1 MLPDDSEE
9 DDLFREESMLRK
21 IIEID
26 ETACNGC
33 GLCVAA
39 CHEGAIGLVEG
50 KARLLR
56 DDYCDGL
63 GDCLPACPT
72 GAISFVEREAAAYDE
87 AAVKA
92 RTAQENSV
100 ARLSGGC
107 PGSLS
112 RFFASEDPEAKPA
125 RPSASAPVAEPV
137 CEETP
142 SQLSQWPVEIKLAP
156 VQAPYFAGAHV
167 LIAADC
173 TAFAYADFHRGFMRG
188 RITLIGCPKLDA

>member
-1 MLPDDSEE
+1 MLYFQRSALSSHAMLPDDSEE

-33 GLCVAA
+33 GLCVTA

-87 AAVKA
+87 AAVKLERRRRIRSHACRAAVPDRSRASSRLKILRRSPPGLPLPPPPPNRFAKKRPPSFRSGRWRSSSRPCRRRISRA
-92 RTAQENSV
+92 RT
-100 ARLSGGC
+100 C
-107 PGSLS
+107 
-112 RFFASEDPEAKPA
+112 
-125 RPSASAPVAEPV
+125 
-137 CEETP
+137 
-142 SQLSQWPVEIKLAP
+142 
-156 VQAPYFAGAHV
+156 
-167 LIAADC
+167 
-173 TAFAYADFHRGFMRG
+173 
-188 RITLIGCPKLDA
+188 

>member
-21 IIEID
+21 IIKID

-33 GLCVAA
+33 GLCVTA

-100 ARLSGGC
+100 ARLSGGY

-125 RPSASAPVAEPV
+125 RS
-137 CEETP
+137 
-142 SQLSQWPVEIKLAP
+142 
-156 VQAPYFAGAHV
+156 
-167 LIAADC
+167 
-173 TAFAYADFHRGFMRG
+173 G
-188 RITLIGCPKLDA
+188 RWRSSSRPCRRRISRARTC

>member
-1 MLPDDSEE
+1 MEG
-9 DDLFREESMLRK
+9 RR
-21 IIEID
+21 
-26 ETACNGC
+26 ACCATTIATGWATVC
-33 GLCVAA
+33 
-39 CHEGAIGLVEG
+39 
-50 KARLLR
+50 
-56 DDYCDGL
+56 
-63 GDCLPACPT
+63 PAPT

-92 RTAQENSV
+92 RTAQEIQV

-125 RPSASAPVAEPV
+125 RPSASAPSPNRFAKKRP
-137 CEETP
+137 P
-142 SQLSQWPVEIKLAP
+142 SFRSGRSVKLAP

-188 RITLIGCPKLDA
+188 RITLIGCPARRRRLQPARSLFASNDIASVTVAWRCRSLRRGLECGAPLRPGT